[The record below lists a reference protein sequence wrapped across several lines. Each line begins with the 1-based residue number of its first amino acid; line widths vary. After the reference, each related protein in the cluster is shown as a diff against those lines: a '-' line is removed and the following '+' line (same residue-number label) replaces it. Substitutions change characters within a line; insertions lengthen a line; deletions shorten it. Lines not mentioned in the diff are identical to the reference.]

1 MKVLV
6 LGASGLLGS
15 SICKQLEKKDIQI
28 ISHGFK
34 SRKVNLNYN
43 LLDKKQ
49 LEKLL
54 TENNPDVV
62 INLIALSD
70 VDLCQRE
77 PLLALNLN
85 ANLVKNIES
94 NLKEMKIKFLH
105 ISTDHVYHK
114 KGPSKESEVCIRNIY
129 AATKLLG
136 DMYAELNKSIVLRT
150 NFFGKS
156 HHPSRESFSDWII
169 KNLKEEKS
177 ITLYRDVFFNPLS
190 MKTLSEAIFYL
201 ITKDNWNP
209 GIYNLGSKERISK
222 YDFGL
227 KIANYLS
234 LKEEFIL
241 QGKISDSS
249 GVSRP
254 KDMSMNLDMFENNF
268 QFKIPSVDQE
278 ISLLK
283 EDYL

>member
-1 MKVLV
+1 MKTLV
-6 LGASGLLGS
+6 LGGSGLLGTTLCS
-15 SICKQLEKKDIQI
+15 FLEKKGLSIVSQGVRSNEVDI
-28 ISHGFK
+28 K
-34 SRKVNLNYN
+34 YD

-49 LEKLL
+49 LTQLFIEQR
-54 TENNPDVV
+54 PDIV
-62 INLIALSD
+62 INLVALTD

-94 NLKEMKIKFLH
+94 NLKEMKVKFLH

-129 AATKLLG
+129 AATKLFG

-156 HHPSRESFSDWII
+156 NHPSRESFSDWII

-190 MKTLSEAIFYL
+190 MKTLSEAIYYL
-201 ITKDNWNP
+201 ITEDNWNP
-209 GIYNLGSKERISK
+209 GMYNLGSKERISK

-227 KIANYLS
+227 KIANYLGFN
-234 LKEEFIL
+234 EEFIL

-254 KDMSMNLDMFENNF
+254 KDMSMNLDMFEDNF
-268 QFKIPSVDQE
+268 QFRIPSVDQE
-278 ISLLK
+278 ITLLK

>member
-1 MKVLV
+1 MKTLV
-6 LGASGLLGS
+6 LGGSGLLGKTLCS
-15 SICKQLEKKDIQI
+15 FLEKRGLRIVSHGVKSNEVDKKYDLLDNKQLTQLFVEESPDI
-28 ISHGFK
+28 
-34 SRKVNLNYN
+34 
-43 LLDKKQ
+43 
-49 LEKLL
+49 
-54 TENNPDVV
+54 V
-62 INLIALSD
+62 INLVALTN
-70 VDLCQRE
+70 VDLCQSE

-114 KGPSKESEVCIRNIY
+114 KGPSKESDVCIRNIY

-136 DMYAELNKSIVLRT
+136 DMYAESNKSIVLRT

-156 HHPSRESFSDWII
+156 LQPSRESFSDWII

-190 MKTLSEAIFYL
+190 MKTLSEGIFYL
-201 ITKDNWNP
+201 ITGDNWNP

-222 YDFGL
+222 YNFGL
-227 KIANYLS
+227 KIANCLG
-234 LKEEFIL
+234 LKEKFIL
-241 QGKISDSS
+241 PGKISDSN

-254 KDMSMNLDMFENNF
+254 KDMSMNLGMFEDNF

>member
-34 SRKVNLNYN
+34 SHKVNLNYN

-241 QGKISDSS
+241 QGKISDSN

-254 KDMSMNLDMFENNF
+254 KDMSMNLDMFKDNF